1 MVYQQPIHNVIW
13 LSCQFSCRGAWTP
26 GLCMITS
33 SSSHTHIWRCSL
45 GNANRRGRLNKTYVT
60 FSRVRFTTF
69 HPLVKAVQAYTNSS
83 WRAVSVVS
91 GRSQVRRLWT
101 FLRTTRGFLSRV
113 SLSPQSEYERGSP
126 QTVIRLTEMGCWF
139 WESRRAGSAQEHHD
153 RVQPGECGGLL
164 RDWRRTREVRDDFGA
179 LGDIFFM

>member
-1 MVYQQPIHNVIW
+1 MYDHE
-13 LSCQFSCRGAWTP
+13 QF
-26 GLCMITS
+26 L
-33 SSSHTHIWRCSL
+33 SHTYLRCSL

-69 HPLVKAVQAYTNSS
+69 HPLVKAVQAHTNSS

-101 FLRTTRGFLSRV
+101 FLRTTRGFVSRV

-153 RVQPGECGGLL
+153 RVQEL
-164 RDWRRTREVRDDFGA
+164 WRRCRLHLWNRAISNSLYENC
-179 LGDIFFM
+179 

>member
-33 SSSHTHIWRCSL
+33 SSSHTHICAVHLATPIAVDALTKPMLPSPVWGL
-45 GNANRRGRLNKTYVT
+45 LL
-60 FSRVRFTTF
+60 
-69 HPLVKAVQAYTNSS
+69 LVKAVQAYTNSS